1 MAPDP
6 PSQTERDAPSRESDP
21 AGQRPPGEL
30 CARCRYSLEGLP
42 ADAPCPECGS
52 RKRRTGNA
60 EDASTP
66 SIVSLVLGIIAAAC
80 LFLGPAAVLTL
91 LLGPAAVGLGAI
103 ALWTGRRTLRTDGA
117 TAIIGIALGGLSF
130 LILIAVLAFAL
141 FLTTP

>member
-80 LFLGPAAVLTL
+80 LFLGPAAV
-91 LLGPAAVGLGAI
+91 GLGAI